1 MSLWSFFQQLL
12 LALALGSLIGLE
24 RQWHRRLVDLK
35 TNSLVC
41 MGAALFMS
49 VSNTGGT
56 YVEPIRMAAQI
67 VVGVGFIG
75 GGLLLRD
82 GNKIIGI
89 NTAATLW
96 CCAAIGTLCGL
107 GRVLEAMLATVL
119 LVGAN
124 TVLRALARTLQMR
137 MGLSDSLTEQLSF
150 ELECAPTQTAQVR
163 AALEAAL
170 RQGGGELR
178 AVREV
183 RNPQGNSLL
192 SMQAAFESA
201 DIHADIHAVQ
211 AAADHWNIISLS
223 WHRL

>member
-1 MSLWSFFQQLL
+1 MTLLNFLPQLL

-49 VSNTGGT
+49 VSYTGGA

-107 GRVLEAMLATVL
+107 GRMLEASVATVL

-124 TVLRALARTLQMR
+124 TVLRALAHALQMR

-150 ELECAPTQTAQVR
+150 ELECPPEQAAQVR
-163 AALEAAL
+163 AALETVL
-170 RQGGGELR
+170 RQAGGELR

-183 RNPQGNSLL
+183 RNPQGNTLL

-201 DIHADIHAVQ
+201 DIHADIRAVE
-211 AAADHWNIISLS
+211 AAADGWNILSLS